1 MPSMNH
7 MYNIKK
13 GQQLGKWKLS
23 KFIGEGGNG
32 EVWQATEYNDASK
45 IVAIKL
51 LKRINNEGY
60 TRFKDEVKILTE
72 KKDITGLLQIIDY
85 DLPENLKDKTPWY
98 SMPIAT
104 PLMKDIEGKLPE
116 QIVDVIIS
124 VSKTLTELHGRG
136 ISHRDIKP
144 DNMLVINNQIFLSD
158 FGLVHYP
165 AKKHITLM
173 RKDLGPRWTIAP
185 EMKRNP
191 DTADGKLADIYSL
204 AKTLW
209 ILLTK
214 EEKGFEGQYNTGTS
228 VEIKHFV
235 SSIYHGTIDSLLH
248 QSTDNNPKK
257 RPSIEEFRDELIKW
271 KELNNNF
278 EKRSKSEWVDIQKR
292 LFPSAIPIRVI
303 WENLDAII
311 TVLTIV
317 SGYEQAGHT
326 LFPNGG
332 GFDLEAAKLSFEA
345 GCIELHFDGSTYIV
359 KPNLLIFES
368 FQDHS
373 DWTYLRLETEGLEL
387 IGKYKNYRCNE
398 GLTELEPCVYTNY
411 ECYEFDDFNGER
423 LPASARQVVRLA
435 KGSFIICLRTGVYNR
450 IPGTY
455 DGRHDKM
462 SADEFR
468 KYIEGMIISS
478 EVNKGKSIT
487 KMNYDGTQFK
497 EPIFKKSTKVRKGSR
512 ILDSAEIKLIKK
524 VIALFKEAEKEY
536 DELCKKVGLRND
548 IIDFFD
554 EQTIDAMRKIE
565 SAPRPKSVAFKTYL
579 ETLSDDELA
588 LIEAVMYGGRDAS
601 TARGRAYPLEEML
614 EQFSKDSRE
623 SRLHAITGKGSL
635 HVYLTA
641 GIKAYK

>member
-1 MPSMNH
+1 
-7 MYNIKK
+7 MYKAK
-13 GQQLGKWKLS
+13 FEKWQKFGKWKLS

-60 TRFKDEVKILTE
+60 TRFKDEVKVLTE

-85 DLPENLKDKTPWY
+85 HLPENLKGQTPWY

-165 AKKHITLM
+165 AKKHITL
-173 RKDLGPRWTIAP
+173 RWKDLGPRWTIAP
-185 EMKRNP
+185 EMKRDPRSANGKF
-191 DTADGKLADIYSL
+191 ADVYSL

-214 EEKGFEGQYNTGTS
+214 EEKGFEGQYNTRTS
-228 VEIKHFV
+228 IEIKHFV
-235 SSIYHGTIDSLLH
+235 PSIYHGTIDSLLH
-248 QSTDNNPKK
+248 KSTDNNPKN
-257 RPSIEEFRDELIKW
+257 RPSIKEFRDVLIKW

-278 EKRSKSEWVDIQKR
+278 ERRSKSEWLDIQKR
-292 LFPSAIPIRVI
+292 LFPSAMPKRVI
-303 WENLDAII
+303 WENIEDII
-311 TVLTIV
+311 TVLNIFSEYNQV
-317 SGYEQAGHT
+317 NHT
-326 LFPNGG
+326 LFPKGG
-332 GFDLEAAKLSFEA
+332 GFDLKGSKLSCEG
-345 GCIELHFDGSTYIV
+345 GCLELNFDGGTYIV
-359 KPNLLIFES
+359 KPKLLILES
-368 FQDHS
+368 FQNHS

-387 IGKYKNYRCNE
+387 IGKYEHSGDDE

-435 KGSFIICLRTGVYNR
+435 KGSFIICLRTGVYNS
-450 IPGTY
+450 IPATY

-487 KMNYDGTQFK
+487 KMNYDETQFK
-497 EPIFKKSTKVRKGSR
+497 KPIFKKSTKVRKGSR

-536 DELCKKVGLRND
+536 DELCKKVGLNTD
-548 IIDFFD
+548 VINFSD
-554 EQTIDAMRKIE
+554 EKTMEAMSRIE
-565 SAPRPKSVAFKTYL
+565 IVPQPKRAAFEKFL
-579 ETLSDDELA
+579 DSLSDEKLT

-601 TARGRAYPLEEML
+601 TSRGRAYPLEEML

-623 SRLHAITGKGSL
+623 SRLHAITDKRSL